1 MAEMDSYVPNNPHFG
16 YETGPWQPLTPP
28 PPPPPPPGRYGYTG
42 SPEPGPLPGTLAPDP
57 PLQTC
62 HTPDPMI
69 NGLSFNALDFEPLP
83 HVYTISSHR
92 EFSPPVRER
101 SPTQEMN
108 DFFFPMKHHG
118 ATAGALSP
126 TGGSSGHLVS
136 QNSLTPNPHTFGS
149 PANQQLAGLF
159 PPGGHTVDPTGSQM
173 FPSMSVNVSMNM
185 NIGVSP
191 GYHIQEESFAPQL
204 PWSSSPPQYPS
215 GMFSPQPPLVSPLA
229 MPASS
234 ATAPYSS
241 SASYAAFTAE
251 LRPEVS
257 WTAAAAAQQQQQVE
271 QRGHQ
276 LAASLRSSLRR
287 VDPAGYSA
295 HLDESLLYVC
305 KAEPPPPVGQLD
317 KTNVCRV
324 CSKAYARPS
333 TLKTHM
339 RTHSGERPYKCH
351 ECNKS
356 FSQAANLTAHV
367 RTHSGEKPFCCPIC
381 DRRFSQ
387 SSSVTTHM
395 RTHSGDRPYRCRMCK
410 KSFSDSSTLTKH
422 MRIHSGEKPYQC
434 RICML
439 RFSQSGNLNRHMRV
453 HASSVC

>member
-1 MAEMDSYVPNNPHFG
+1 
-16 YETGPWQPLTPP
+16 
-28 PPPPPPPGRYGYTG
+28 
-42 SPEPGPLPGTLAPDP
+42 
-57 PLQTC
+57 
-62 HTPDPMI
+62 MI

-83 HVYTISSHR
+83 HVYTISNQR
-92 EFSPPVRER
+92 GFSPPMRER

-118 ATAGALSP
+118 AGAGTLSP
-126 TGGSSGHLVS
+126 SSSGHLVHQNALSANTYSFGNQSS
-136 QNSLTPNPHTFGS
+136 QLTGLL
-149 PANQQLAGLF
+149 PA
-159 PPGGHTVDPTGSQM
+159 GGHHTAEPAGSQM

-185 NIGVSP
+185 NIGVSS
-191 GYHIQEESFAPQL
+191 GYQLPDESFAHQL
-204 PWSSSPPQYPS
+204 PWSGSPPQYPS
-215 GMFSPQPPLVSPLA
+215 GMFSPQPPLVSPLS
-229 MPASS
+229 MSASS
-234 ATAPYSS
+234 SAVPYST
-241 SASYAAFTAE
+241 SASYAFTAD
-251 LRPEVS
+251 LRPEAS
-257 WTAAAAAQQQQQVE
+257 WTHAERSQ
-271 QRGHQ
+271 Q
-276 LAASLRSSLRR
+276 LAASFRSLRR
-287 VDPAGYSA
+287 VDGASYGS

-305 KAEPPPPVGQLD
+305 KTESPALGQLD
-317 KTNVCRV
+317 KTNICRV
-324 CSKAYARPS
+324 CGKAYARPS

-395 RTHSGDRPYRCRMCK
+395 RTHSGDRPYRCRLCK